1 MPPTLFQAAARASY
15 WFLVD
20 CGPGLYSEPEFGP
33 IAAKMTGDSDAEA
46 APVDVDP
53 ELAVDAALAE
63 AGGAPDDEL
72 LEQAAAASVV
82 TAARTATPAYLYLV
96 FLVMPH
102 IPFHC
107 TVMVWL
113 IRSPLA
119 RRASAA
125 PGPDRPGV
133 SLVRRARSTGASR
146 RR

>member
-33 IAAKMTGDSDAEA
+33 IAAKMTGDLDAEA
-46 APVDVDP
+46 APADADAGP
-53 ELAVDAALAE
+53 AVEGAPGE
-63 AGGAPDDEL
+63 AGGAPADEL

-107 TVMVWL
+107 TVMVWV

-125 PGPDRPGV
+125 PRPAPAGGRLFGGGSRDGGV
-133 SLVRRARSTGASR
+133 TR
-146 RR
+146 